1 MSTLVAFVIVYLII
15 SVSIGLY
22 AARRV
27 HNSSDYAN
35 AGRSLPS
42 YIVIATVFATWFGS
56 ETVLGI
62 PAKFA
67 NEGLR
72 GVVEDPFGASL
83 CLILVGLFFARKL
96 YRMNLLTIGDYYRQ
110 RYNRPVEVMV
120 SLCIV
125 ISYLGWVAAQ
135 ITALGLVFA
144 TLSNGAISMSS
155 GMIIGASIVLLYTL
169 FGGMWSVALTDFFQM
184 TILVVGLLYIAYL
197 VAGLAGGAGVVL
209 DHAAVAGKLD
219 FLPALTAAEILAFV
233 GAAVT
238 IMFGSIPQQDV
249 FQRVMSARTE
259 TISMISAVAGGSLY
273 FVFAFVPMFL
283 AYAAQLI
290 DPAMFASLIKDDAQ
304 MILPTLILHHTPVFA
319 QILFFGALLSAIMS
333 TASGTLL
340 APSITLTENII
351 REFMPMND
359 AQLLR
364 ATRIVVVVFT
374 IIVTTFALISQGM
387 PIYEMVGNAYKVPLV
402 GAFIPLVMGL
412 YWQRATTQG
421 ALCSVIGGLS
431 SWILMECFGGQSIWP
446 PQLVGLMVAVLGMVA
461 GSLLPQLV
469 SQSAFKET
477 PQMH

>member
-1 MSTLVAFVIVYLII
+1 MTTLVIFVLVYLA
-15 SVSIGLY
+15 VSITIGLV

-27 HNSSDYAN
+27 KTSSDYAN

-67 NEGLR
+67 DSGLR
-72 GVVEDPFGASL
+72 GVIEDPFGASL
-83 CLILVGLFFARKL
+83 CLIFVGLFFARKL

-110 RYNRPVEVMV
+110 RYSRSVEIIV
-120 SLCIV
+120 SCCIV

-135 ITALGLVFA
+135 ITALGLV
-144 TLSNGAISMSS
+144 LSILSQGAISVSS
-155 GMIIGASIVLLYTL
+155 GMVIGAAVVLVYTL

-184 TILVVGLLYIAYL
+184 IIIVVGLLYIAFV
-197 VAGLAGGAGVVL
+197 VADLAGGAGVVI
-209 DHAAVAGKLD
+209 DHAAGAGKLV
-219 FLPALTAAEILAFV
+219 FWPQPTAAEILAFA

-249 FQRVMSARTE
+249 FQRVMSARSEGVAMTG
-259 TISMISAVAGGSLY
+259 AVVGGSLY
-273 FVFAFVPMFL
+273 FVFAFIPMFL

-290 DPAMFASLIKDDAQ
+290 DPTMFAGLIKEDAQ
-304 MILPTLILHHTPVFA
+304 MILPTLILNHTPLAA

-340 APSITLTENII
+340 APSITLTENIL
-351 REFMPMND
+351 REFIPMTD
-359 AQLLR
+359 RQLLR
-364 ATRIVVVVFT
+364 TTRIVVVCFT
-374 IIVTTFALISQGM
+374 VAVTTFALLSQGM
-387 PIYEMVGNAYKVPLV
+387 SIYDMVGNAYKVPLV

-421 ALCSVIGGLS
+421 ALLSVVGGLGA
-431 SWILMECFGGQSIWP
+431 WLLMEGLGGESIWP
-446 PQLVGLMVAVLGMVA
+446 PQLIGLLMALVGMLL
-461 GSLLPQLV
+461 GSLLPQWSPKNREATNGV
-469 SQSAFKET
+469 
-477 PQMH
+477 

>member
-144 TLSNGAISMSS
+144 TLSNGVISMSS

-184 TILVVGLLYIAYL
+184 TIIVVGLLYIAYL
-197 VAGLAGGAGVVL
+197 VADLAGGAGVVL
-209 DHAAVAGKLD
+209 HHAADAGKLD

-259 TISMISAVAGGSLY
+259 TISVAGAVAGGSLY

-290 DPAMFASLIKDDAQ
+290 DPAMFAALIKNDAQ
-304 MILPTLILHHTPVFA
+304 MILPTLILHHTPLFA

-351 REFMPMND
+351 REFVPMND

-374 IIVTTFALISQGM
+374 IIVTTFALVSQGM

-421 ALCSVIGGLS
+421 ALFSVIGGLS

-446 PQLVGLMVAVLGMVA
+446 PQLVGLMIAILGMVA

-469 SQSAFKET
+469 RQSTLKGT